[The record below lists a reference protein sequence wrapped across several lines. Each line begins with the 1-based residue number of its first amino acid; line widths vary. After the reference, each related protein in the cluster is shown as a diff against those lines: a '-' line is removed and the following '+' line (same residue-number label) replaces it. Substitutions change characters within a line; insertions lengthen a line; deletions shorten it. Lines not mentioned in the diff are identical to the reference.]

1 MKLQFTKMHGAG
13 NDFIVI
19 DAINQDIAFTPA
31 QWQRLADRRFG
42 IGADQILV
50 VEKPR
55 LPGCDFRYRIYNNDG
70 GEVEQCGNGA
80 RAFVKFVSEKGL
92 SDKASIRVETM
103 AGIIA
108 PRLELDGSITVDMG
122 APVLEPALV
131 PFDAAGLDGVA
142 EGNDT
147 LWPLDLALPGQ
158 TAPVLVSVVSMGNPH
173 AVQVVEDVDAQDL
186 EQSGPLIEHHPRF
199 PRRVNAGYLQIIDRH
214 HVKLR
219 VYERGAGETLACGTG
234 ACAAAVAGIIA
245 PRLELD
251 GSITVDMGAP
261 VLEPAL
267 VPFDAAGLDG
277 VAQGTDLLWPLDL
290 ALPGHTA
297 PVLVSV
303 VSMGNPHAV
312 QVVDDVDAQDL
323 EVTGPRIEHHPR
335 FPRRVNAGYMQVVD
349 RQHVKLRVYER
360 GAGETLACGTGAC
373 AAAVAGIRRGLLD
386 SPVRISARGGEL
398 SIAWQGPGHP
408 VLMTGPAVTV
418 FEGTIEL

>member
-55 LPGCDFRYRIYNNDG
+55 LPDCDFRYRIYNNDG

-92 SDKASIRVETM
+92 SSKNSIRVETM

-108 PRLELDGSITVDMG
+108 PRLEADGSITVDMG
-122 APVLEPALV
+122 APVLDPALV
-131 PFDAAGLDGVA
+131 PFEASGLAGVA
-142 EGNDT
+142 QGNDT
-147 LWPLDLALPGQ
+147 VWPLDLALPGDQ
-158 TAPVLVSVVSMGNPH
+158 AS
-173 AVQVVEDVDAQDL
+173 
-186 EQSGPLIEHHPRF
+186 
-199 PRRVNAGYLQIIDRH
+199 
-214 HVKLR
+214 
-219 VYERGAGETLACGTG
+219 
-234 ACAAAVAGIIA
+234 
-245 PRLELD
+245 
-251 GSITVDMGAP
+251 
-261 VLEPAL
+261 
-267 VPFDAAGLDG
+267 
-277 VAQGTDLLWPLDL
+277 
-290 ALPGHTA
+290 
-297 PVLVSV
+297 VLVSV

-323 EVTGPRIEHHPR
+323 ETSGPLIEHHPR
-335 FPRRVNAGYMQVVD
+335 FPRRVNAGYLQIVD
-349 RQHVKLRVYER
+349 RHHVKLRVYER

-386 SPVRISARGGEL
+386 SPVRVSARGGEL